1 MPAHNSPTL
10 SKGYLIAFIAT
21 ILWSSTAVFIRYLT
35 ETFQLPPLVLAFWR
49 DLIVA
54 FTLGMAIW
62 ITRRSLLKLPRIQ
75 WPFLLLFGL
84 VLALFNSTW
93 TVSVAF
99 NGAAV
104 STVLAYSSAG
114 FTALLAWRF
123 LGERLDWTK
132 IIAVSM
138 SLAGCVLV
146 SGAYDPTAWHLNPI
160 GISVGLISGLAFA
173 VYSLMGRSASHRGL
187 HPLTT
192 LLYTF
197 AFGSAF
203 LLLFNFLPPGTGRTP
218 LTSLLWL
225 GTHWDAW
232 IVLIVLAVGP
242 TIGGYGLYTISL
254 VYLPASVANLIA
266 TLEPALTAVLA
277 YIFLAE
283 RLTLPQIIGSVLI
296 LSGVLFLRWFE
307 SRLEPVPA
315 PA

>member
-1 MPAHNSPTL
+1 MPAHNSSPF
-10 SKGYLIAFIAT
+10 SKGYLIAFTAT

-35 ETFQLPPLVLAFWR
+35 ETFHLPPLVLAFWR
-49 DLIVA
+49 DFIVSLTIGA
-54 FTLGMAIW
+54 ALW
-62 ITRRSLLKLPRIQ
+62 IARPNLFKVPRAK
-75 WPFLLLFGL
+75 WMFLLLFGL

-93 TVSVAF
+93 TVSVAY

-114 FTALLAWRF
+114 FTAILAWRF

-132 IIAVSM
+132 ITAVGL

-146 SGAYDPTAWHLNPI
+146 SGAYDPAAWHLNPI
-160 GISVGLISGLAFA
+160 GITVGLTSGLAFA

-197 AFGSAF
+197 TFGSVF
-203 LLLFNFLPPGTGRTP
+203 LLLFNLLPQGAGRTP
-218 LTSLLWL
+218 MTSLLWL
-225 GTHWDAW
+225 GTHWNAW
-232 IVLIVLAVGP
+232 IVLVVLAVGP

-277 YIFLAE
+277 YIFLSE
-283 RLTLPQIIGSVLI
+283 RLTLPQIVGSALI
-296 LSGVLFLRWFE
+296 LAGVLFLRWFE
-307 SRLEPVPA
+307 SRLEPLPA
-315 PA
+315 TA

>member
-1 MPAHNSPTL
+1 MPAHNSTSF
-10 SKGYLIAFIAT
+10 SKGYLIAFTAT

-35 ETFQLPPLVLAFWR
+35 ETYRLPPIVLAFWR
-49 DLIVA
+49 DFIVA
-54 FTLGMAIW
+54 LTLGAAMYIA
-62 ITRRSLLKLPRIQ
+62 RRRLFNIPRAQ
-75 WPFLLLFGL
+75 WLFLLLFGL
-84 VLALFNSTW
+84 VLALFNSMW

-123 LGERLDWTK
+123 LGERLDWPK
-132 IIAVSM
+132 ITAVGL

-146 SGAYDPTAWHLNPI
+146 SGAYDPAAWNLNPV
-160 GISVGLISGLAFA
+160 GITVGLISGLAFA

-192 LLYTF
+192 LFYTF
-197 AFGSAF
+197 GFGSVF
-203 LLLFNFLPPGTGRTP
+203 LLLFNLFPQGAGETP
-218 LTSLLWL
+218 LASLLWL
-225 GTHWDAW
+225 GAHWNAW
-232 IVLIVLAVGP
+232 IVLVVLAVGP
-242 TIGGYGLYTISL
+242 TIGGYGLYTLSL
-254 VYLPASVANLIA
+254 VHLPASVANLIA

-277 YIFLAE
+277 YFFLSE
-283 RLTLPQIIGSVLI
+283 RLTFPQMVGSALI
-296 LSGVLFLRWFE
+296 LAGVLFLRWFE